1 MFTYILYGVT
11 GILLI
16 ISLIKDRKKTMMA
29 LKKAWK
35 SLENILPQLLTIL
48 LVIGIMLSILNQET
62 ISRLLGTESGLLGMG
77 IAAVIGS
84 ITLIPGFVAFP
95 LAGSLLQAGAGYGQ
109 ITMFITT
116 LMMVGIVTLPVESKY
131 FGTKLT
137 FKRNTFA
144 LIYSII
150 ISFIIGGVIG

>member
-1 MFTYILYGVT
+1 MFTYTLYGVT

-16 ISLIKDRKKTMMA
+16 LSLIKDRKKTMMA

-48 LVIGIMLSILNQET
+48 LVISIMLSILNQET
-62 ISRLLGTESGLLGMG
+62 ISRLLGAESGLLGMA

-95 LAGSLLQAGAGYGQ
+95 PGG
-109 ITMFITT
+109 
-116 LMMVGIVTLPVESKY
+116 
-131 FGTKLT
+131 
-137 FKRNTFA
+137 
-144 LIYSII
+144 LIAASR
-150 ISFIIGGVIG
+150 GGLRTDHYVHYHIDDGGRSHTAS